1 MLAKTRIRQ
10 SFATA
15 SGSYDSVALLQRNVG
30 KTLLQC
36 AGVIGG
42 QLDTVVDLGCGT
54 GFLVNELL
62 EQKACIPEQIVALD
76 IAVPMLQIARNKL
89 KSHRSIVYLCADA
102 EFLPFQPQSADLVIS
117 NLAFQWCDNLEK
129 VFSDVK
135 RILKPEGRFFFTTF
149 GPSTLHELK
158 SAWGEVDDYTH
169 VNTFYSGPQLT
180 DVLNQA
186 GFQQVELE
194 IRSYI
199 STYESVW
206 ELMAELKQ
214 LGAKTVMAGRNK
226 QLTSKAAMQR
236 MICAYQKQ
244 DENGLVP
251 ATFEVLMAAV
261 RAELF

>member
-1 MLAKTRIRQ
+1 MLVKTRIKQ

-15 SGSYDSVALLQRNVG
+15 SASYDSVALLQRNVG
-30 KTLLQC
+30 RTLLQRIE
-36 AGVIGG
+36 VIG

-54 GFLVNELL
+54 GFLINEFLG
-62 EQKACIPEQIVALD
+62 QKICTPEQVVAMD

-89 KSHRSIVYLCADA
+89 KNNCSVAYLCADA
-102 EFLPFQPQSADLVIS
+102 EFLPFQPRSVDLLIS

-135 RILKPEGRFFFTTF
+135 RILKPEGRFFFTIF
-149 GPSTLHELK
+149 GSSTLHELK

-169 VNTFYSGPQLT
+169 VNTFYSGTQLT
-180 DVLNQA
+180 DFLNQA

-194 IRSYI
+194 ICSYV

-206 ELMAELKQ
+206 ELMTELKQ
-214 LGAKTVMAGRNK
+214 LGARTVMAGCNK
-226 QLTSKAAMQR
+226 QFTSKAAMQR

-244 DENGLVP
+244 DENDLVP
-251 ATFEVLMAAV
+251 ATFEVLMVAV
-261 RAELF
+261 RA